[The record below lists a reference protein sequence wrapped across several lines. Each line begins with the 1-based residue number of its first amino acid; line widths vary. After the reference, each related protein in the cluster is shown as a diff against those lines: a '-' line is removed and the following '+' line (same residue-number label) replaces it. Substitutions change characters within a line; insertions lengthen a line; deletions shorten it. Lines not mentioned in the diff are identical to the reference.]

1 MPSDLEEMA
10 HGLRLV
16 AVAVVSALITA
27 TAVIGAGHLW
37 IARYASSTDAVVTS
51 VSAPSEQAALVRTA
65 G

>member
-16 AVAVVSALITA
+16 AVAVVSAVITA

-37 IARYASSTDAVVTS
+37 IARYASPAAAVGTS
-51 VSAPSEQAALVRTA
+51 VSASPEQASLVRAA